1 LFDLIPAKTTFW
13 TMTQVIHVN
22 PDFLVYTSCQFLF
35 SFVETSRRTSKY
47 LEMIRL
53 EFILEEEYLNSFRR
67 NLPHG
72 NPVFDLAR
80 IFNAC
85 DNLKVSDF

>member
-1 LFDLIPAKTTFW
+1 
-13 TMTQVIHVN
+13 MTQVIHVN